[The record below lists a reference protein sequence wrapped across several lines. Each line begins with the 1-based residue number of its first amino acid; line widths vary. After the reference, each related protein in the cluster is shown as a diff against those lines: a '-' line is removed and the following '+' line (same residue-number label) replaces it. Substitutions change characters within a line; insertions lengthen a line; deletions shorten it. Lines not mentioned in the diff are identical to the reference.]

1 MKRVLITGMS
11 GTGKS
16 TVIRMLAERGY
27 KAIDADYGLSE
38 WVPVSDPSHMYSSAE
53 REWMWR
59 EDLVQRLLS
68 TEDTDLLFISGCA
81 RNWTKFRSQFD
92 HVVLLSAPAEM
103 ILERL
108 ATRTTNPYGKSADEV
123 THVMQLLQTV
133 EPRLRASA
141 SLEVDTRIPANDVV
155 NVILDAVNPAAVDTR
170 RPGTVPR

>member
-27 KAIDADYGLSE
+27 KAIDADDGLSE
-38 WVPVSDPSHMYSSAE
+38 WMPVSDPSHMYSSAE
-53 REWMWR
+53 GEWMWR
-59 EDLVQRLLS
+59 EDLVQELLS
-68 TEDTDLLFISGCA
+68 TEDTDVLFIAGTV

-92 HVVLLSAPAEM
+92 HVVLLTAPAEL

-123 THVMQLLQTV
+123 ANVMQLIQTV
-133 EPRLRASA
+133 EPLLRKSA
-141 SLEVDTRIPANDVV
+141 SLEVDTSIPANDVV
-155 NVILDAVNPAAVDTR
+155 AVILDAVSPAAVD
-170 RPGTVPR
+170 